1 MTLLVVAG
9 AVVWVI
15 VLLYTICLL
24 RAAALNDRSIAR
36 ALEEVRD
43 LRTPYNDRR

>member
-1 MTLLVVAG
+1 MTLLVVVG
-9 AVVWVI
+9 AAWVL
-15 VLLYTICLL
+15 VAFFAFCLF